1 MGRCNIKHPQTGEWR
16 CWSTIV
22 DNWVSEWMS
31 EADYKQWLVDE
42 ATRQAAAEIE
52 AYGIKESRF
61 QTYNDCLYKLA
72 MREHCENCKDRFDKC
87 DDCDYN
93 ITVEAYVEQGDDY
106 FNLGILEP

>member
-1 MGRCNIKHPQTGEWR
+1 MGRCNIKHPKTGEWR

-31 EADYKQWLVDE
+31 ETDYKQWLIDE

-72 MREHCENCKDRFDKC
+72 MQGHCEKCKDRFDKC

-93 ITVEAYVEQGDDY
+93 ITVEAYIEQGDDY
-106 FNLGILEP
+106 FHLGLI